1 MAKLLRIIG
10 IVNIIAGIILSI
22 VFQMLKVSSVEIAAA
37 EYRRELPP
45 FGLDSFAADI
55 CSVSTLVG
63 AAIGCLLF
71 FAVAR
76 ILDRVEEIH
85 WAITKT

>member
-10 IVNIIAGIILSI
+10 IVNIIAGLILSI
-22 VFQMLKVSSVEIAAA
+22 VFQTLKVSSAAIAAA

-45 FGLDSFAADI
+45 IGLDSFTADI
-55 CSVSTLVG
+55 VSVSTLVG
-63 AAIGCLLF
+63 AAIGCLMF

-76 ILDRVEEIH
+76 ILDRVEDIH
-85 WAITKT
+85 RAITKA